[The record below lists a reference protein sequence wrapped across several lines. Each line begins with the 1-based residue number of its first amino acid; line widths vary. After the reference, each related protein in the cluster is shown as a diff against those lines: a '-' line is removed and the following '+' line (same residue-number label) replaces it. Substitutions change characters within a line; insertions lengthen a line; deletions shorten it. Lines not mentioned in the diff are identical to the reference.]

1 MSHPMSKQ
9 TNKQTNIEWLNQ
21 VIWNV
26 LRPTCNKR
34 SSLASATLR
43 QLIFTIITNARPAS
57 YVGPQAPHIAVNSI
71 CMGQHYTGPLKPW
84 APVLIK
90 ELQRVRTNRRAPV
103 AGRHSAA
110 RFAAPP
116 FHELKKQQ
124 MKTDGRHC
132 AKADCFVARR
142 ALGIASQCSA
152 PPRSRSR
159 SVKRQRATRRRS
171 APSLTRGRS
180 DATQDSV
187 VRPPSDQTK
196 SGLR

>member
-110 RFAAPP
+110 RFTALPL
-116 FHELKKQQ
+116 HELKKQQ
-124 MKTDGRHC
+124 MKTDGRYC
-132 AKADCFVARR
+132 AKADCLSHTARTAPQR
-142 ALGIASQCSA
+142 SA

-159 SVKRQRATRRRS
+159 SVDGQRATRS
-171 APSLTRGRS
+171 T
-180 DATQDSV
+180 
-187 VRPPSDQTK
+187 
-196 SGLR
+196 GLAMAGSKPL